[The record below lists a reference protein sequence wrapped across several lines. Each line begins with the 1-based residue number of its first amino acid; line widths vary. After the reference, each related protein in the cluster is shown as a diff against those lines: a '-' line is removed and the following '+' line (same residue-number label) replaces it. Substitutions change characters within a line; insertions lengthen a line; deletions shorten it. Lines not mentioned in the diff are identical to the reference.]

1 MGALWGIFPTKE
13 ERSFSF
19 INDPRASFFGMVIVL
34 LLIFIGG
41 SFIYINSRKTASVV
55 HYGNSL
61 RFSTQNNQASMIA
74 SFTRANQLWKT
85 DFYNRILANQI
96 LTQMSSIQ
104 LDKTTQQGVLSQE
117 VQKVLSAALSY
128 ADTATKLDTKN
139 YRNWITLG
147 DVYKFFVYLKM
158 EGAAEKAQEAYTQA
172 RLLSPNNTTID
183 ISIADLELLLGN
195 TSSANKIITDSITK
209 FPTVNAYF
217 WLYQQNQKAN
227 QIDEAESNLL
237 KAVQLQP
244 NNVQLINFFGKF
256 MFNYKKY
263 DKAISLFERS
273 LTLNKLQPDI
283 FAFLG
288 VSYESLGKT
297 EEAKQIF
304 EFLKR
309 ELPDTAQKMIDQIH
323 VQQGITPAVETFNIQ
338 DDSNNSQIIEES
350 ALSTQ

>member
-1 MGALWGIFPTKE
+1 
-13 ERSFSF
+13 
-19 INDPRASFFGMVIVL
+19 
-34 LLIFIGG
+34 
-41 SFIYINSRKTASVV
+41 
-55 HYGNSL
+55 
-61 RFSTQNNQASMIA
+61 
-74 SFTRANQLWKT
+74 
-85 DFYNRILANQI
+85 
-96 LTQMSSIQ
+96 
-104 LDKTTQQGVLSQE
+104 
-117 VQKVLSAALSY
+117 
-128 ADTATKLDTKN
+128 
-139 YRNWITLG
+139 
-147 DVYKFFVYLKM
+147 
-158 EGAAEKAQEAYTQA
+158 
-172 RLLSPNNTTID
+172 
-183 ISIADLELLLGN
+183 
-195 TSSANKIITDSITK
+195 
-209 FPTVNAYF
+209 
-217 WLYQQNQKAN
+217 
-227 QIDEAESNLL
+227 
-237 KAVQLQP
+237 
-244 NNVQLINFFGKF
+244 